1 MLSLLLPVD
10 AIRADLVELHQLEDH
25 PANLLQE
32 PSETLG
38 GFLTDLAF
46 STGKRQQFP
55 DCGNTERHVLSGMAS
70 RIALKRNGSDLLIGQ
85 NFVWDRGTL
94 IA

>member
-10 AIRADLVELHQLEDH
+10 SLRTDLFELRQLEDGT
-25 PANLLQE
+25 ANLLQE

-55 DCGNTERHVLSGMAS
+55 DCGDTKRHVLSRLPS
-70 RIALKRNGSDLLIGQ
+70 RPQ
-85 NFVWDRGTL
+85 V
-94 IA
+94 

>member
-10 AIRADLVELHQLEDH
+10 SLRTDLFELRQLEDGT
-25 PANLLQE
+25 ANLLQE

-46 STGKRQQFP
+46 TLVSASSFP
-55 DCGNTERHVLSGMAS
+55 TAATPSAM
-70 RIALKRNGSDLLIGQ
+70 
-85 NFVWDRGTL
+85 F
-94 IA
+94 